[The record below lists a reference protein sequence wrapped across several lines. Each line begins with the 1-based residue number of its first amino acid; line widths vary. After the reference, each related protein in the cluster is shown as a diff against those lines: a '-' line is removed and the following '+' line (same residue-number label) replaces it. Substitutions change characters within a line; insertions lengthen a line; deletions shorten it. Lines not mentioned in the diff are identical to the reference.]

1 MPNGAWW
8 PRITI
13 VTPSFNQAAFLEETI
28 RSVLLQNYP
37 NLEYVVLD
45 GGSTDGSIEMIRR
58 YQGFL
63 SAWSGGPDGGQAAAV
78 ARGFAGASGELL
90 AWINSDDYYLPGA
103 FASVA
108 RRFHAPDNPE
118 WVVGGY
124 QRITAQ
130 GGRICKHYAL
140 AQDFTSLLCAGQR
153 FGQPACFW
161 REEAYH
167 GSGGIDTSLRF
178 CFDYDLFLKLAR
190 RSTPAPLPRML
201 AAYRDHAQS
210 KSATIWESVGVQE
223 AATVRERHGMGALEP
238 AERERIVSH
247 TLASVRRSEHSGLA
261 ADIVRDPGYPLRRLG
276 SIVRDLIWHRDF
288 EHGER
293 LS

>member
-1 MPNGAWW
+1 MPNGAPW
-8 PRITI
+8 PRFTI
-13 VTPSFNQAAFLEETI
+13 VTPSFNQGDFLEETI

-45 GGSTDGSIEMIRR
+45 GGSTDGSLDVIRR

-63 SAWSGGPDGGQAAAV
+63 SAWSGGPDGGQADAV

-108 RRFHAPDNPE
+108 RRFHSPDSPL

-124 QRITAQ
+124 QWVDAR
-130 GGRICKHYAL
+130 GKLVCKHYAST
-140 AQDFTSLLCAGQR
+140 QDFASLLCAGQR

-161 REEAYH
+161 RAEAYR
-167 GSGGIDTSLRF
+167 GAGGIDTSLRF

-190 RSTPAPLPRML
+190 RVMPARLPRML
-201 AAYRDHAQS
+201 AAYRDHAQT
-210 KSATIWESVGVQE
+210 KSATIGKSVGAQE
-223 AATVRERHGMGALEP
+223 AAAVRERHGIGALEP
-238 AERERIVSH
+238 SERERIVAQ
-247 TLASVRRSEHSGLA
+247 TLARLRRSECSGLA
-261 ADIVRDPGYPLRRLG
+261 ADIVRDPWYPLRRLG
-276 SIVRDLIWHRDF
+276 SAVRDGMGR
-288 EHGER
+288 R
-293 LS
+293 V